1 MVVAPESNSGTV
13 SMMPRNSSV
22 ATPTRTDGPMARAGP
37 AAQPSQD
44 AKVRRRA
51 RQEPYLEA
59 LLRLLSR
66 WPLPVLHALGTLIG
80 WLIAHTPNRQRRNAL
95 INIALYRPALGTR
108 AMIRLRNR
116 SLMAFGR
123 TYCEMGWLWLR
134 APEEVLG
141 LIREVRGGELLR
153 RDHGRGLIVM
163 SPHLGAWELAGLYLA
178 AQGPTTIFYKPQK
191 QLDALIVAARR
202 RSGATLAPITARGIR
217 ALVQGLAA
225 GEYAGILPDQEPR
238 AEKGAAFAPLFGLP
252 AWTMVLVN
260 RLARKSGARVIFMFA
275 ERLPRGRGYRIH
287 CLPAPAGIDSDDD
300 AIAAAALNVGIERCI
315 DVCPEQYLW
324 PYRRFRRRPEGLPKV
339 YAGGLRDYDAIESA
353 RRLSRSAGTGPM
365 AS

>member
-1 MVVAPESNSGTV
+1 MTPPEGSPDVPTMADAAAPPLAGVAPR
-13 SMMPRNSSV
+13 PL
-22 ATPTRTDGPMARAGP
+22 
-37 AAQPSQD
+37 D
-44 AKVRRRA
+44 AKTRRRA
-51 RQEPYLEA
+51 RQERLLER
-59 LLRLLSR
+59 LLGLLSR
-66 WPLPVLHALGTLIG
+66 WPLPLLHTLGTIIG
-80 WLIAHTPNRQRRNAL
+80 WGIAHFPNRQRRNAL
-95 INIALYRPALGTR
+95 INIARYRPGLGTR
-108 AMIRLRNR
+108 AKIRLRNR

-123 TYCEMGWLWLR
+123 TYCEMGRLWLR
-134 APEEVLG
+134 PPEEVLG
-141 LIREVRGGELLR
+141 LIREVRGGELLE
-153 RDHGRGLIVM
+153 RDDGRGLIVM

-238 AEKGAAFAPLFGLP
+238 ADKGAAFAPLFGVP

-275 ERLPRGRGYRIH
+275 ERLPRARGYRIH
-287 CLPAPAGIDSDDD
+287 CLPAPDGIDSADD
-300 AIAAAALNVGIERCI
+300 AVAAAALNAGIERCI

-324 PYRRFRRRPEGLPKV
+324 AYRRFRRRPAGSPKV
-339 YAGGLRDYDAIESA
+339 YAGGLRDYDAIERA
-353 RRLSRSAGTGPM
+353 CRLRRGGVGGL
-365 AS
+365 

>member
-1 MVVAPESNSGTV
+1 
-13 SMMPRNSSV
+13 MMPQEGQPAPDRSAVASV
-22 ATPTRTDGPMARAGP
+22 PGATAAGAGDARA
-37 AAQPSQD
+37 Q
-44 AKVRRRA
+44 RYA
-51 RQEPYLEA
+51 RQERRLA
-59 LLRLLSR
+59 WLLHLLAR
-66 WPLPVLHALGTLIG
+66 WPLPLVHGLGALIG
-80 WLIAHTPNRQRRNAL
+80 WCIAHVPNRQRRNAL
-95 INIALYRPALGTR
+95 INLALYRPNLGTR
-108 AMIRLRNR
+108 ARIRLRNQ

-123 TYCEMGWLWLR
+123 TYGEMGRLWIR
-134 APEEVLG
+134 PTEEVLG

-153 RDHGRGLIVM
+153 RDDGRGLIVL

-191 QLDALIVAARR
+191 RLDALIVAARR
-202 RSGATLAPITARGIR
+202 RSGARLAPITARGIR

-238 AEKGAAFAPLFGLP
+238 ADKGAAFAPLFGMP

-275 ERLPRGRGYRIH
+275 ERLPRARGYRIH
-287 CLPAPAGIDSDDD
+287 CLPAPSGIDSDDD
-300 AIAAAALNVGIERCI
+300 AVAAAALNAGIERCI

-324 PYRRFRRRPEGLPKV
+324 AYRRFRRRPPGAPKV
-339 YAGGLRDYDAIESA
+339 YAGGLGDYAAIEQARRVAYDAK
-353 RRLSRSAGTGPM
+353 SRPA